1 MCLLPAGGDASLQ
14 NALELAVDQLATVSP
29 YGHRQVVMLVAALSS
44 VDPGDVYASI
54 AKCKEA
60 KIM

>member
-1 MCLLPAGGDASLQ
+1 VLAEGDASLQ
-14 NALELAVDQLATVSP
+14 NTLDLAVEQLASVPP
-29 YGHRQVVMLVAALSS
+29 YGHRQVIMLVAALSS

-60 KIM
+60 KIT